1 MPPKRTKKRSIQ
13 EGNGEDG
20 TSPASAK
27 LQYLRLRSK
36 SSSTTEDMGMDI
48 DEASGVENESNG
60 VSVHKLLR
68 ADQLTIRSRFF
79 RNQDFLETEFTI
91 FTDWH
96 LS

>member
-13 EGNGEDG
+13 EGDGEDG
-20 TSPASAK
+20 SSSASARF
-27 LQYLRLRSK
+27 QYLRLRSK
-36 SSSTTEDMGMDI
+36 RSSTTEDIGMDI
-48 DEASGVENESNG
+48 DESSVENESNG
-60 VSVHKLLR
+60 VSLRKVLR

-96 LS
+96 LC